1 MIKLNRNIKGGKSM
15 RKRYAILIICLSGIL
30 FPFRSFAQD
39 EVFPTKD
46 AIWNIYVYA
55 YPETKNYYY
64 GLIGDT
70 VIYGQTYNKLYLL
83 NDTLLQIDS
92 KDIYVGGIRQSEK
105 KVYMK
110 PADKSS
116 GVEFDEF
123 LMYDFSLEA
132 GDYLYVES
140 RPYIFTDDQTIT
152 FENSNIEWSNT
163 SIYVSGDFET
173 PWGRCKEIGYPHL
186 EPDYWIEGV
195 GSLSGLFFLP
205 ERNLSRSIASSY
217 NGLACLKVGNKIR
230 YKYLD
235 YKCCMGDPIENGV
248 SKEFSSSILI
258 QKLGYRQLLI
268 QCPENGLPLQFE
280 LLNLSGQVVQSQTVR
295 DSDTIIDLHVSVSGI
310 YLYRLIGDKLY
321 KSDKIV
327 VR

>member
-1 MIKLNRNIKGGKSM
+1 M

-46 AIWNIYVYA
+46 AIWNIYVFA

-70 VIYGQTYNKLYLL
+70 VIYGQTYSKLYLL

-92 KDIYVGGIRQSEK
+92 EDIYVGGIRQTDK

-110 PADKSS
+110 PANKAM
-116 GVEFDEF
+116 GEELDEF

-152 FENSNIEWSNT
+152 FENSNIEWGNT
-163 SIYVSGDFET
+163 SIYAFGDFET
-173 PWGRCKEIGYPHL
+173 PWGRCKEIGYPDL

-205 ERNLSRSIASSY
+205 RMSLSRSIASSY

-248 SKEFSSSILI
+248 SKEFSSSIHI

-268 QCPENGLPLQFE
+268 QCSENGLPLQFE

-295 DSDTIIDLHVSVSGI
+295 DSDTIIDLEVSVPGI
-310 YLYRLIGDKLY
+310 YLYRLIGDKVY